1 MFLGAEAK
9 DCLYV
14 NWAVPLAQAP
24 PLPEPLRYEL
34 HRPGS
39 GGAGTPAP
47 AGGASGETGDTV
59 FFSALC
65 FHLSGLHP
73 ELLPLLRI
81 SYPQLTFRT
90 YVLDGDNV
98 PSVLFVRVWVPFW
111 VAPLSRWIGRQP
123 ASPGL
128 FRFPPPTR
136 ERLQDSFRWQV
147 RSNQS
152 LEIAARVA
160 APIAG
165 GRPSLGSFDRT
176 VEYFR
181 RRPRGYV
188 IDGGDVRAIDRSHP
202 QVDVLP
208 LAVEIA
214 DAALLH
220 TAWPGVAPGIWNA
233 PHSAWLCPEIP
244 FSFELGPPIQLPL
257 PAMRSMPAAQARFRG
272 ALRR

>member
-1 MFLGAEAK
+1 MFLGAEAR

-14 NWAVPLAQAP
+14 NWAIPLAQAP
-24 PLPEPLRYEL
+24 PLPPPLRYEL
-34 HRPGS
+34 H
-39 GGAGTPAP
+39 P
-47 AGGASGETGDTV
+47 AGGPVGTKKAGEKGGDTV

-111 VAPLSRWIGRQP
+111 VAPLSRWIGGQP
-123 ASPGL
+123 ASPGF

-136 ERLQDSFRWQV
+136 QRLQDNFRWQV
-147 RSNQS
+147 RSHQA

-165 GRPSLGSFDRT
+165 GRPSLGSFERT

-188 IDGGDVRAIDRSHP
+188 IVGGDVRAIDRSHP

-208 LAVEIA
+208 LAVEIE
-214 DAALLH
+214 DDSLLRA
-220 TAWPGVAPGIWNA
+220 AWPGVAGEIWQA
-233 PHSAWLCPEIP
+233 PHSAWLCPDIP

-257 PAMRSMPAAQARFRG
+257 PAMSSMPAAQARF
-272 ALRR
+272 